1 MEEIIGI
8 ILLIGIV
15 IMCLPIVGFLAFIG
29 VVLVADDIQDRRLKK
44 IQRNGGLGKDEWRAG
59 EKE

>member
-44 IQRNGGLGKDEWRAG
+44 I
-59 EKE
+59 